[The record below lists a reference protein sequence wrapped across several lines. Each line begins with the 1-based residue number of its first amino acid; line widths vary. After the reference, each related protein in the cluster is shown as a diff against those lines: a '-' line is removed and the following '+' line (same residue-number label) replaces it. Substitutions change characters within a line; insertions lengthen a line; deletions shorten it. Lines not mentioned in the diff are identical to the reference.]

1 MKYNPTIHHRR
12 SIRLKGYDY
21 SQSGMYFVTI
31 CVQNGQCLFGQIT
44 NGKIILNEYGQ
55 TVQMV
60 WNELP
65 QHYSNVQLGEFVVM
79 PNHVHGIIIITNDNV
94 ADNNVIAVG
103 AGFVRAGLKPA
114 PLSEIVRALK
124 TFSARKINELRNSQG
139 EKLWQRN
146 YWEHIIRNEKSYQYI
161 VNYIV
166 NNPANWEKDKFYFAK
181 FENQT
186 KNRNEI

>member
-1 MKYNPTIHHRR
+1 MSKTMKYNPTIHHRR
-12 SIRLKGYDY
+12 SIRLKDYDY

-31 CVQNGQCLFGQIT
+31 CVQNRQCLFGQIT

-55 TVQMV
+55 IVQMV

-65 QHYSNVQLGEFVVM
+65 QHYYNVQLGEFVVM
-79 PNHVHGIIIITNDNV
+79 PNHIHGIIIITNDGNV
-94 ADNNVIAVG
+94 G
-103 AGFVRAGLKPA
+103 AGLKPA
-114 PLSEIVRALK
+114 PTKPAPLPEIVRALK

-166 NNPANWEKDKFYFAK
+166 NYPANWEKDKFYFTK

>member
-1 MKYNPTIHHRR
+1 MKYNPAIHHRS
-12 SIRLKGYDY
+12 SIRLKNYDY

-79 PNHVHGIIIITNDNV
+79 PNHVHGIIIITNDT
-94 ADNNVIAVG
+94 DNAVVG
-103 AGFVRAGLKPA
+103 AGLKPA
-114 PLSEIVRALK
+114 RTKPAPLPEIVRALK
-124 TFSARKINELRNSQG
+124 TFSARKINELRN
-139 EKLWQRN
+139 
-146 YWEHIIRNEKSYQYI
+146 
-161 VNYIV
+161 
-166 NNPANWEKDKFYFAK
+166 
-181 FENQT
+181 
-186 KNRNEI
+186 